1 MKIDCF
7 TGGYF
12 QTNGYLLA
20 QGDQCWL
27 VDAPEGIADWVEARG
42 LKPGLLLLT
51 HLHYDHIID
60 AAAVK
65 ESFGCPVWSHSRPDA
80 DLTLE
85 TVLKEAIGWPFDVAP
100 FEVDR
105 TLAGES
111 GIEHAGL
118 AFDLYHVPGHSPD
131 SLCYAPR
138 TEDPAEAPLV
148 LFGGDVLFQ
157 GGIGRTDFP
166 HGNHAQLL
174 DGIRKKLYP
183 LPGDTVVYPGHGPAT
198 TIGRERIENPFVRA

>member
-1 MKIDCF
+1 MNIDCF

-12 QTNGYLLA
+12 QTNGYLLTI
-20 QGDQCWL
+20 GETNWL
-27 VDAPEGIADWVEARG
+27 IDAPEGVADWLESRG
-42 LKPGLLLLT
+42 VTPTALLLT
-51 HLHYDHIID
+51 HLHYDHVID

-65 ESFGCPVWSHSRPDA
+65 ERFGCPIWSHSQPNA

-85 TVLKEAIGWPFDVAP
+85 TVLKESIGWPFDVAEFSVDHLLADEIE
-100 FEVDR
+100 FESEGV
-105 TLAGES
+105 
-111 GIEHAGL
+111 

-138 TEDPAEAPLV
+138 GQEKPA

-166 HGNHAQLL
+166 HGSHQLLL
-174 DGIRKKLYP
+174 DGIREKLYP
-183 LPGDTVVYPGHGPAT
+183 LPGETAVYPGHGPAT